1 MYDKI
6 HQTIGF
12 TIEVNFYE
20 YYHYQYNAYLH
31 WIFILFNKKLF
42 KKQILKLYT
51 CRARC
56 FCLGHIFY

>member
-20 YYHYQYNAYLH
+20 YYHYQYNAYLY
-31 WIFILFNKKLF
+31 WIFILFNK
-42 KKQILKLYT
+42 
-51 CRARC
+51 
-56 FCLGHIFY
+56 GSSENSDHIVR